1 MVPASLGCFLV
12 IESRAHAAS
21 RGATPYAHVAA
32 IASDR
37 CRRAPGEALAN
48 ATRQYEPMQRHI
60 DPGASAVI
68 SGATGVAAPT
78 GEEREFLGALRLP
91 VRASGT
97 ALGHS
102 MEPSFPANLALAAIA
117 VSRGRLFGPLEPEEE
132 PMSRPLRSVL
142 VTGWGHWRG
151 EGMAVVEAA

>member
-12 IESRAHAAS
+12 IESRAHAEA
-21 RGATPYAHVAA
+21 RGATAHAHIAA

-37 CRRAPGEALAN
+37 CRRAPGQALAN
-48 ATRQYEPMQRHI
+48 ATRQFEAMQRHI
-60 DPGASAVI
+60 DPATSAVI

-78 GEEREFLGALRLP
+78 LEEREFLGTVRLP

-117 VSRGRLFGPLEPEEE
+117 VARGELFPPLEAEEAAM
-132 PMSRPLRSVL
+132 PRPLRSVL